1 MAGYHRRIV
10 ATSGG
15 ADDWWGQSGFGLSSS
30 HCVLT
35 LKGLQGSPIRAPLGH
50 SDSRRSRSK
59 STWQLCVLPKCSLWV
74 QSPNPPME
82 MSDLRNND
90 RFPKEFGGCLGKW
103 VNGSLTTLK
112 KKKSVLLFQ
121 SGGVTWA
128 QLFSAWCW
136 DVQRT
141 KGCLQANKALPSS
154 ILTYPLSLPEAS
166 WVREHCWKN
175 KVEQAPL

>member
-1 MAGYHRRIV
+1 MAGYHRRIM

-15 ADDWWGQSGFGLSSS
+15 ADDWWSQSGFGLSSS
-30 HCVLT
+30 SCVLT

-74 QSPNPPME
+74 QSPNPPPMK

-112 KKKSVLLFQ
+112 KKKSQCYYSSLGEYLGLSCLVHDAEMVKGQKDVSKPTRLCHLL
-121 SGGVTWA
+121 TWHA
-128 QLFSAWCW
+128 LFLY
-136 DVQRT
+136 Q
-141 KGCLQANKALPSS
+141 KH
-154 ILTYPLSLPEAS
+154 PE
-166 WVREHCWKN
+166 
-175 KVEQAPL
+175 